1 MIKIFF
7 FSFQGVGAEGKSVAS
22 TTARS
27 SLNESTTIPMS
38 ARSVSFK
45 EPIFETFDP
54 PSSKSQQSTVVTVN
68 RHDSVLEK
76 LGTGISCI

>member
-1 MIKIFF
+1 
-7 FSFQGVGAEGKSVAS
+7 
-22 TTARS
+22 
-27 SLNESTTIPMS
+27 MS